1 MDFRRAFT
9 MVELIFV
16 IVIIGI
22 LAGVAIPR
30 LSATRDDAVIT
41 KARTT
46 VATVR
51 NALAM
56 ERQKRILRGD
66 FTPITAVGG
75 ENNITN
81 ITYVFGHFDK
91 NLSLPLVLEYP
102 ILSEDGKGK
111 WSFSARTGKN
121 GRDQYIFDSSL
132 GKVYFEVVNGKFE
145 CDSSLTDNNN
155 TDGCKQL
162 TR

>member
-1 MDFRRAFT
+1 MDFKRAFT

-66 FTPITAVGG
+66 FNPIKAVGG
-75 ENNITN
+75 ATN
-81 ITYVFGHFDK
+81 VFGHFDNNK
-91 NLSLPLVLEYP
+91 SLPLVLEYP
-102 ILSEDGKGK
+102 IPSENGKGK
-111 WSFSARTGKN
+111 WSFSAGTGKN

-132 GKVYFEVVNGKFE
+132 GKVYFEIVNGKFE
-145 CDSSLTDNNN
+145 CDSSITDNNN
-155 TDGCKQL
+155 TTGCKQL
-162 TR
+162 TQ

>member
-1 MDFRRAFT
+1 

-66 FTPITAVGG
+66 FTPIKAVGG
-75 ENNITN
+75 ATN
-81 ITYVFGHFDK
+81 VFGHFD
-91 NLSLPLVLEYP
+91 NNTTQPLVLEYP
-102 ILSEDGKGK
+102 ILSENGKDK
-111 WSFSARTGKN
+111 WSFSAGTGKN

-132 GKVYFEVVNGKFE
+132 GKVYFEIVNGKFE
-145 CDSSLTDNNN
+145 CDSSITDNNN
-155 TDGCKQL
+155 SIGCKQL
-162 TR
+162 TQ

>member
-1 MDFRRAFT
+1 MNFRKAFT

-75 ENNITN
+75 TTN
-81 ITYVFGHFDK
+81 VFGHFD
-91 NLSLPLVLEYP
+91 NNATLPSVLEYP
-102 ILSEDGKGK
+102 VLSENGKDK
-111 WSFSARTGKN
+111 WSFSDGTGKS

-132 GKVYFEVVNGKFE
+132 GKVYFEIVNGKFE

-155 TDGCKQL
+155 TNGCKQL
-162 TR
+162 TK